1 MMRRVVPLRHGPDH
15 SHAFPRGCA
24 IQKPEPTELQKWGE
38 AKVGSVWGTAPVL
51 ATVRRW
57 PPIRELPACLSS
69 PESRLL
75 LPFQRTIGKFGIP
88 ASYGRGDAGGFE
100 PPRRLKRIPS
110 IAVAD
115 QHPMDLPSMVLR
127 RSHFNGSHVVP
138 PVLKTVLPQVLQ
150 KRRFERSVAL
160 RGDCSLLLEIRE
172 CPSSIQGQRAHSA
185 SHVDSTGPIWKL
197 SPEMRVR
204 PYVCN
209 MLYTDLHPSC

>member
-1 MMRRVVPLRHGPDH
+1 MVRCGAQHPSWLLCGDGPPSERYLRASRVPSQD
-15 SHAFPRGCA
+15 FC
-24 IQKPEPTELQKWGE
+24 
-38 AKVGSVWGTAPVL
+38 
-51 ATVRRW
+51 
-57 PPIRELPACLSS
+57 CLSS
-69 PESRLL
+69 VRSHAL
-75 LPFQRTIGKFGIP
+75 GKFGIP

-115 QHPMDLPSMVLR
+115 QHPMDLPSMILR

-150 KRRFERSVAL
+150 KRQFERSVAL

-172 CPSSIQGQRAHSA
+172 CPSSIQGHRAYSA
-185 SHVDSTGPIWKL
+185 SRVDSRGPIWKL